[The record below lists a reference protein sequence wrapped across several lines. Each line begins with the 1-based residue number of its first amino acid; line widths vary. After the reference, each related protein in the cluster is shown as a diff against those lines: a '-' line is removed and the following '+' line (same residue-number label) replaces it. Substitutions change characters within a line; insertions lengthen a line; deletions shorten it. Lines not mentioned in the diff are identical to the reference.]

1 MEYLSNLWVI
11 KHKLQSWPQVLSQ
24 LQCIHYEVLIP
35 SRDLHQTGETL
46 VRPVIVMLQIYRY
59 LCTLRQ
65 CLCHLVQSL
74 YRFYQCKRCVLKRL
88 VLYRLKRYLKLL
100 VF

>member
-11 KHKLQSWPQVLSQ
+11 KHKLQSWSQMLSQ
-24 LQCIHYEVLIP
+24 LQRIHYEVLCP

-59 LCTLRQ
+59 LCALRQ
-65 CLCHLVQSL
+65 RLRHLL
-74 YRFYQCKRCVLKRL
+74 
-88 VLYRLKRYLKLL
+88 
-100 VF
+100 